1 MLIPLKDDNP
11 TRRTP
16 VVLYTLV
23 GINVLVYLFE
33 LLIQVSGDYRFY
45 NYIISHYA
53 LIPANIFQGTVSS
66 SVVPFFSSIFMHGG
80 LLHLGGNMLFLW
92 VFGDNIESELGHGKF
107 LAFYLLCG
115 VGASLT
121 QIAIDWHSTAPII
134 GASGAISGV
143 LGAYYLRFPRA
154 QVLAIFIFFLIWIPA
169 KFILGFWF
177 ALQIFSGLTSVGVG
191 GGGVAW
197 FAHIGGFILGIVL
210 FNLMYHY
217 RPRVYG

>member
-53 LIPANIFQGTVSS
+53 LIPANIFQGSVSS

-143 LGAYYLRFPRA
+143 LGAYYHRFPRA

-177 ALQIFSGLTSVGVG
+177 AIQIFSGLSSVGVG

-197 FAHIGGFILGIVL
+197 FAHIGGFIIGIVL

-217 RPRVYG
+217 RPKVYG

>member
-45 NYIISHYA
+45 NYIIAHYA
-53 LIPANIFQGTVSS
+53 LIPANIFQGSVSS

-107 LAFYLLCG
+107 LLFYLLCG

-177 ALQIFSGLTSVGVG
+177 AIQIFSGLSSVGIG

-197 FAHIGGFILGIVL
+197 FAHIGGFIIGIVL

-217 RPRVYG
+217 RSRVYS